1 MKYHLVNTRIRH
13 SDTAQKRMLKDRVVL
28 ACFSTRDEIEEINK
42 GDFVFLYQN
51 TVGII
56 AMGKASGVSEII
68 DFERVKDAA
77 TIQSLNGFSRLK
89 TAIHASTVT
98 AILQNFADYE
108 KGVFLKTRVEIPATA
123 GKTLKAIGEVVS

>member
-68 DFERVKDAA
+68 DF
-77 TIQSLNGFSRLK
+77 
-89 TAIHASTVT
+89 AIHASTVT

-108 KGVFLKTRVEIPATA
+108 KGVFVKTRVEIPATA